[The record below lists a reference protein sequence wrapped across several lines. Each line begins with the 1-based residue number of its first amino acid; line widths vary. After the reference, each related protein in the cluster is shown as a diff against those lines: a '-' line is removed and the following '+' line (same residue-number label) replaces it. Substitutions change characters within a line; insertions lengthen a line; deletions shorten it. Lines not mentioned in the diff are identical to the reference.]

1 VNRRLV
7 LLTAA
12 ALLSG
17 CAATPKSDDSLR
29 GRLSVQ
35 VAATDTAPGRSMSA
49 AFVLS
54 GDAVIGRLDLNT
66 PLGTTLA
73 RATWA
78 PGYVELITA
87 QGTSSHVSLGDMS
100 RDVVGEALPVEA
112 LFDWL
117 RGRPWPGAPSRTNY
131 PPEPSGFEQIG
142 WRVDLSKFDDGALG
156 ARRES
161 PPAVAVQVRLDRP

>member
-1 VNRRLV
+1 M
-7 LLTAA
+7 TSA
-12 ALLSG
+12 ALLGG
-17 CAATPKSDDSLR
+17 CASTSPSDESLR

-35 VAATDTAPGRSMSA
+35 VAATDTAPARSMSA

-54 GDAVIGRLDLNT
+54 GDGVVGRLDLNT

-73 RATWA
+73 RASWA

-87 QGTSSHVSLGDMS
+87 QGTSSHASLGDMS
-100 RDVVGEALPVEA
+100 RDVVGEVLPVEA

-117 RGRPWPGAPSRTNY
+117 RGRPWTGAPSLTNS
-131 PPEPSGFEQIG
+131 PPKPSGFEQIG
-142 WRVDLSKFDDGALG
+142 WNVDLSRFDVGALG
-156 ARRES
+156 ARRDS